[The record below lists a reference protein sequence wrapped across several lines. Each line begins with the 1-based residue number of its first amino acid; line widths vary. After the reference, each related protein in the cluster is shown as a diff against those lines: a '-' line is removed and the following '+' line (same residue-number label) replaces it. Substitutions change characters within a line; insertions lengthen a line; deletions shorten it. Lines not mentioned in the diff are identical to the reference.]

1 MRTGRRITGL
11 DLGNYNSKVC
21 IFNNGEPVAI
31 SLKQGSFSIPTLII
45 NCDGERQYGYQASMI
60 SGNNKDH
67 VAFEFLYYLQIKKM
81 LTWKQ
86 RDAHSI
92 IPSWSPIKTGDKV
105 FYKLGHNDYLDL
117 NEAVTNYVKYLLD
130 CASEYLSYGKTEILA
145 VSVPIYHNYEIKDKL
160 PQLFNGLSL
169 SYSLFWEPE
178 VGVLAHLYLQKKR
191 QAKDYVLFCSY
202 GSLSF
207 DVALVNAKQTIKIV
221 KENDHYSVEYEQ
233 FGGKYNTK
241 LIRRHLSSQYG
252 NYKLKETSTLQS
264 IAERIKLAFYTEDEY
279 NFDLQDIADDAP
291 SCTLCM
297 EEDDIRESLSG
308 STETL
313 LEEMRGVLN
322 GHSSADTEIVI
333 CGKEARSPIFKELVR
348 SHFEEFEVTWY
359 DYDEAL
365 CAMGACLAQAHC
377 NNSID
382 GLLKYKIEP
391 LYRSEH
397 AY

>member
-348 SHFEEFEVTWY
+348 SHFGEFEVTWY

>member
-86 RDAHSI
+86 RDAHST

-297 EEDDIRESLSG
+297 EEDDIRESLSE

-348 SHFEEFEVTWY
+348 SHFGEFEVTWY

>member
-1 MRTGRRITGL
+1 MRTGRRISGL

-45 NCDGERQYGYQASMI
+45 NCDGEKQYGYQASMI
-60 SGNNKDH
+60 SGSNKDH
-67 VAFEFLYYLQIKKM
+67 VAFEFLYYLQIRKM

-105 FYKLGHNDYLDL
+105 FYKLGRNDYLEL
-117 NEAVTNYVKYLLD
+117 NDAVTNYVKYLLD
-130 CASEYLSYGKTEILA
+130 CASEYLSYGKTDILA
-145 VSVPIYHNYEIKDKL
+145 VSVPIYHNYEIKDQL
-160 PQLFNGLSL
+160 PQLLNGLSL
-169 SYSLFWEPE
+169 PYSLFWEPE
-178 VGVLAHLYLQKKR
+178 VGVLAHLYIQKKR
-191 QAKDYVLFCSY
+191 QTKDYVLFCSY

-207 DVALVNAKQTIKIV
+207 DVALVNTKQTIKIV

-241 LIRRHLSSQYG
+241 LIRRHLSSLYG
-252 NYKLKETSTLQS
+252 DCKLKETSTLQS

-279 NFDLQDIADDAP
+279 CFDLQDIADDAP

-297 EEDDIRESLSG
+297 EEKDIRESLSE

-313 LEEMRGVLN
+313 LKEMRGVLN
-322 GHSSADTEIVI
+322 GHNSADTEIVI

-359 DYDEAL
+359 DYEEAF

>member
-1 MRTGRRITGL
+1 MRTGRHITGL

-60 SGNNKDH
+60 SDSRKDH

-117 NEAVTNYVKYLLD
+117 NDAVTNYVKYLLD
-130 CASEYLSYGKTEILA
+130 CASGYLSYGNTEILA
-145 VSVPIYHNYEIKDKL
+145 VSVPIYHNYEIRDQL

-178 VGVLAHLYLQKKR
+178 VGVLAHLYIQKKR

-207 DVALVNAKQTIKIV
+207 DVALVNTKQTIKIV

-241 LIRRHLSSQYG
+241 LIRRHLSSLYG

-264 IAERIKLAFYTEDEY
+264 IAERIKLAFYAEDEY
-279 NFDLQDIADDAP
+279 YFDLQDIADDAP

-297 EEDDIRESLSG
+297 EEKDIRESLSE
-308 STETL
+308 STETRL
-313 LEEMRGVLN
+313 KEMRGVLN

-359 DYDEAL
+359 DYEEAL

-397 AY
+397 TC